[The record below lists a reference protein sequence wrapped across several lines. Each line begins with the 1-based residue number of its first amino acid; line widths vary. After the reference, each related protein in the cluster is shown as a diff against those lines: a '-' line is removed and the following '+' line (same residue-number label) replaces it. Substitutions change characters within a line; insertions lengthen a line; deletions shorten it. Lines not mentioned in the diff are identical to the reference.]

1 MSFKKINLLIMK
13 EKLKTFL
20 KDLQLYHPLQSFYR
34 TCILFWLKSYY
45 RLTYYPYKGKGFICN
60 FCGSSYQK
68 FVPEYPAK
76 EIAMAINTNEVI
88 AGYGENVFCPNCLS
102 KNRERLVLA
111 FLQSFIPVENRKIL
125 HFSPEKHLYNYLK
138 NKAAVTT
145 VDIMPGFYKNIDS
158 KILYADATNLRFPDN
173 SFDVII
179 ANHIFEHIPQ
189 DSLAMKEIYR
199 VLKSDGAAILQV
211 PYSEKSETTIEE
223 PFINDPKKQERLF
236 GQKDHVRIYALKDYV
251 NRLKE
256 AGFKVN
262 VIGEEKLQ
270 RFKIHA
276 IQDKEC
282 VILCSKYFF

>member
-20 KDLQLYHPLQSFYR
+20 KTVLLYHPLQSFYR

-45 RLTYYPYKGKGFICN
+45 RLTYYQYKGKGFICN

-68 FVPEYPAK
+68 FVPQYPAK
-76 EIAMAINTNEVI
+76 EIKMAINTHEVI

-102 KNRERLVLA
+102 KNRERLVLVVLDN
-111 FLQSFIPVENRKIL
+111 FMCVENKKTL

-138 NKAAVTT
+138 NKATVTT
-145 VDIMPGFYKNIDS
+145 VDIMPGFYKNIDTG
-158 KILYADATNLRFPDN
+158 ILYADATDLLFSDN

-179 ANHIFEHIPQ
+179 ANHILEHIPN
-189 DSLAMKEIYR
+189 DLLAMKEIYR

-223 PFINDPKKQERLF
+223 PFINDPDKQERLF

-251 NRLKE
+251 NRLKT
-256 AGFKVN
+256 AGFKVD
-262 VIGEEKLQ
+262 VIGEEKLEL
-270 RFKIHA
+270 FKIHA

-282 VILCSKYFF
+282 VIMCGK